1 MFALGKVCGWVN
13 WFVAQWNRK
22 MNGCLGVRTAGWTY
36 TKTNVDVGRKLT
48 GLREKIAGMFN
59 GDMKCLDAWLQRR
72 VDG

>member
-1 MFALGKVCGWVN
+1 
-13 WFVAQWNRK
+13 

-72 VDG
+72 VNG